1 MIHQMILSTL
11 NRKGLRGQKHKKV
24 ILGNV
29 STHTKHDFF
38 KAYIFSVATFFQ
50 NSQNTKAM
58 LPSLSK
64 YIGK

>member
-1 MIHQMILSTL
+1 MIHQMILSKL
-11 NRKGLRGQKHKKV
+11 NRKGLRGQKNKKI

-38 KAYIFSVATFFQ
+38 KAYIFSVAIFFQ
-50 NSQNTKAM
+50 NSQNTNAM
-58 LPSLSK
+58 LQALSK

>member
-1 MIHQMILSTL
+1 MILSKL
-11 NRKGLRGQKHKKV
+11 NRKGLRGQKNKKI

-38 KAYIFSVATFFQ
+38 KAYIFSVAIFFQ
-50 NSQNTKAM
+50 NSQNTNAM
-58 LPSLSK
+58 LQALSK